1 MANEKKLFLLDA
13 YALIYRAYY
22 SFISNPRVSS
32 KGLNT
37 SAMFGFTNTLF
48 ELLNKENPTHIA
60 VVFDPPSGDQENFRV
75 EQFAAYKANREA
87 MPEDIAKSIPYIK
100 SIVKGFNIPVLEVE
114 GFEADDV
121 IGTLAKK
128 AARAGYT
135 VYMMTPDKDYGQLVE
150 ETIYMYKPSRQG
162 GGVEIMGV
170 QEICDKYGIER
181 PDQVIDILGM
191 MGDAV
196 DNIPGI
202 PGVGEKTAIKFVQQF
217 GGMDGLYENL
227 DQLKG
232 KMKEKVEANKELA
245 YMSRHLATI
254 VLDVPIELNEK
265 DLTRDEPD
273 AEKLTELFTELEFRN
288 MAQRILG
295 TDIQITQEPT
305 KKATSQL
312 GLFDVAAE
320 ESDNETASETAPE
333 TELKTIENTDHTYHL
348 VNDIE
353 SRKALINMLGAE
365 PSFCFDTETTGLDP
379 LQAELVG
386 ISFSVKTSEAYYVP
400 VAEDQA
406 EAKALVAEFKGIFE
420 DEKIEK
426 IGQNLKY
433 DIEVLRQYDVSVSG
447 PLYDTMIAHYLLHP
461 DMKHNMDEMAEFYL
475 NYKPV
480 SIESLIGKKG
490 KNQGTMR
497 DVSLDKITEYAAED
511 ADITLQLKE
520 KLEAEL
526 DKDHLVKLFREIEA
540 PLIPVLTDMEIEG
553 INLDVPALNAY
564 SKELEKES
572 VELQLKIRALAG
584 IDFNIDSP
592 KQLGEVLFDHLK
604 IDEKA
609 KKTKTGQYQ
618 TREDTLQKLA
628 SKHEIIPSILEYR
641 SVKKLKST
649 YVDSLP
655 ELVNP
660 KTGRIHTNYMQ
671 TVASTGRLS
680 SNNPNLQNIPIR
692 TERGRYVRKAFIPRN
707 EDYTLLA
714 ADYSQVE
721 LRIIAALSGDEGMK
735 EAFKNGYDIHT
746 ATASKVFDVKLE
758 DVDREQRSK
767 AKAVNFGIAYG
778 QGAFGLA
785 ENLNI
790 SRGEAKEIIDNY
802 FEQFPGIATYKEQS
816 IAMAK
821 EKGYAETL
829 LGRRRYLPDIN
840 SRNFTVR
847 GAAERNAINAPIQGS
862 AADIIKL
869 AMINLHR
876 IFQKENFQSKML
888 LQVHDELV
896 FDAHKSELETI
907 IPIIRK
913 EMETAH
919 EIAVPLVV
927 DINNGNN
934 WLEAH

>member
-1 MANEKKLFLLDA
+1 MADDKKLFLLDA

-128 AARAGYT
+128 AAKAGYT

-150 ETIYMYKPSRQG
+150 ENIYMYKPGRQG
-162 GGVEIMGV
+162 SGVEIMGV

-202 PGVGEKTAIKFVQQF
+202 PGVGEKTAIKFVKQF
-217 GGMDGLYENL
+217 GGMDGLYENI

-254 VLDVPIELNEK
+254 VLDVPIDLNEK

-273 AEKLTELFTELEFRN
+273 ADILTEIFTELEFRN

-295 TDIQITQEPT
+295 ADIQITQEPT
-305 KKATSQL
+305 KKSTSQL
-312 GLFDVAAE
+312 DLFGGDSD
-320 ESDNETASETAPE
+320 ESENESTSEIAPE

-348 VNDIE
+348 VDNAE
-353 SRKALINMLGAE
+353 ARTTLIQTLGATT
-365 PSFCFDTETTGLDP
+365 SFCFDTETTGIDP

-386 ISFSVKTSEAYYVP
+386 MSFCIKTGEAYYVP
-400 VAEDQA
+400 VGEDQT
-406 EAKALVAEFKGIFE
+406 EAKALVAEFKPLFE
-420 DEKIEK
+420 NTEIEK
-426 IGQNLKY
+426 VGQNLKY
-433 DIEVLRQYDVSVSG
+433 DLEVLRKYDVRVAGS
-447 PLYDTMIAHYLLHP
+447 LYDTMIAHYLLHP
-461 DMKHNMDEMAEFYL
+461 DMKHNMDEMSEFYL

-480 SIESLIGKKG
+480 SIETLIGKKG

-497 DVSLDKITEYAAED
+497 DVSVDKITEYAAED

-520 KLEAEL
+520 KLEEEL

-540 PLIPVLTDMEIEG
+540 PLIPVLTDMEVEG
-553 INLDVPALNAY
+553 INLDVPALKAY

-572 VELQLKIRALAG
+572 VDLQMKIRELAG

-628 SKHEIIPSILEYR
+628 SKHEIIPLILEYR

-660 KTGRIHTNYMQ
+660 NTGRIHTNYMQ
-671 TVASTGRLS
+671 TVAATGRLS

-692 TERGRYVRKAFIPRN
+692 TERGRYVRKAFIPKN

-735 EAFKNGYDIHT
+735 VAFKNGYDIHA
-746 ATASKVFDVKLE
+746 ATAAKVFGVKLE
-758 DVDREQRSK
+758 EVDREQRSK

-816 IAMAK
+816 IALAK

-869 AMINLHR
+869 AMINLHKV
-876 IFQKENFQSKML
+876 FQKENFQSKML

-907 IPIIRK
+907 VPIIRK
-913 EMETAH
+913 EMETAY

>member
-1 MANEKKLFLLDA
+1 MANDNKLFLLDA

-22 SFISNPRVSS
+22 SFISNPRISS
-32 KGLNT
+32 KGMNT
-37 SAMFGFTNTLF
+37 SAMFGFTNTLLD
-48 ELLNKENPTHIA
+48 LLNKENPTHIA

-75 EQFAAYKANREA
+75 EQYSAYKANREA
-87 MPEDIAKSIPYIK
+87 TPEDISKSIPYIK
-100 SIVKGFNIPVLEVE
+100 AIVKGFNIPVLEVE

-150 ETIYMYKPSRQG
+150 ENIFMYKPGRQG
-162 GGVEIMGV
+162 SGVEIMGV

-217 GGMDGLYENL
+217 GGMDGLYANL

-232 KMKEKVEANKELA
+232 KLKEKVEANKELA
-245 YMSRHLATI
+245 YLSRHLATI
-254 VLDVPIELNEK
+254 VLDVPIELNET
-265 DLTRDEPD
+265 DLTREEPD
-273 AEKLTELFTELEFRN
+273 AEVLTEIFTELEFRT
-288 MAQRILG
+288 MAQRVIG
-295 TDIQITQEPT
+295 TEIQITQEPT

-312 GLFDVAAE
+312 DLFGGDQEDAPPAEEVAAIPTTQ
-320 ESDNETASETAPE
+320 NTV
-333 TELKTIENTDHTYHL
+333 ENAEHDYQL
-348 VNDIE
+348 INDQD
-353 SRKALINMLGAE
+353 SRKALIEKLASTT
-365 PSFCFDTETTGLDP
+365 SFCFDTETTGIDP

-386 ISFSVKTSEAYYVP
+386 ISFCIEAGTAYYVP
-400 VAEDQA
+400 VSADQD
-406 EAKALVAEFKGIFE
+406 EAKKLVAEFKSLFE
-420 DEKIEK
+420 NEAIEK

-433 DIEVLRQYDVSVSG
+433 DIEVLRQYDVRVAG
-447 PLYDTMIAHYLLHP
+447 KLYDTMIAHYLLHP

-480 SIESLIGKKG
+480 SIETLIGKKG

-497 DVSLDKITEYAAED
+497 DVALDKITEYAAED
-511 ADITLQLKE
+511 ADITLQLKQ

-526 DKDHLVKLFREIEA
+526 DKDHLVKLFTEIEA

-564 SKELEKES
+564 SIELEKEAL
-572 VELQLKIRALAG
+572 ELHENIRELAG

-592 KQLGEVLFDHLK
+592 KQLGEMLFDHLK

-609 KKTKTGQYQ
+609 KKTKTGQYE

-628 SKHEIIPSILEYR
+628 NKHEIIPMILEYR

-655 ELVNP
+655 EMVNP

-671 TVASTGRLS
+671 TVAATGRLS

-692 TERGRYVRKAFIPRN
+692 TERGRFVRKAFIPRN
-707 EDYTLLA
+707 EDYTILA

-735 EAFKNGYDIHT
+735 EAFRNGYDIHT
-746 ATASKVFDVKLE
+746 ATAAKVFGVKLE
-758 DVDREQRSK
+758 EVDREQRSK

-816 IAMAK
+816 IALAK

-876 IFQKENFQSKML
+876 VFLTENFKSKML

-896 FDAHKSELETI
+896 FDAHKDELEII
-907 IPIIRK
+907 IPIIKK
-913 EMETAH
+913 EMETAY

>member
-1 MANEKKLFLLDA
+1 
-13 YALIYRAYY
+13 
-22 SFISNPRVSS
+22 
-32 KGLNT
+32 
-37 SAMFGFTNTLF
+37 
-48 ELLNKENPTHIA
+48 
-60 VVFDPPSGDQENFRV
+60 
-75 EQFAAYKANREA
+75 
-87 MPEDIAKSIPYIK
+87 
-100 SIVKGFNIPVLEVE
+100 
-114 GFEADDV
+114 
-121 IGTLAKK
+121 
-128 AARAGYT
+128 
-135 VYMMTPDKDYGQLVE
+135 
-150 ETIYMYKPSRQG
+150 
-162 GGVEIMGV
+162 
-170 QEICDKYGIER
+170 
-181 PDQVIDILGM
+181 
-191 MGDAV
+191 
-196 DNIPGI
+196 
-202 PGVGEKTAIKFVQQF
+202 
-217 GGMDGLYENL
+217 
-227 DQLKG
+227 
-232 KMKEKVEANKELA
+232 
-245 YMSRHLATI
+245 MS
-254 VLDVPIELNEK
+254 
-265 DLTRDEPD
+265 
-273 AEKLTELFTELEFRN
+273 
-288 MAQRILG
+288 
-295 TDIQITQEPT
+295 
-305 KKATSQL
+305 
-312 GLFDVAAE
+312 
-320 ESDNETASETAPE
+320 
-333 TELKTIENTDHTYHL
+333 
-348 VNDIE
+348 
-353 SRKALINMLGAE
+353 
-365 PSFCFDTETTGLDP
+365 
-379 LQAELVG
+379 
-386 ISFSVKTSEAYYVP
+386 
-400 VAEDQA
+400 
-406 EAKALVAEFKGIFE
+406 
-420 DEKIEK
+420 
-426 IGQNLKY
+426 
-433 DIEVLRQYDVSVSG
+433 
-447 PLYDTMIAHYLLHP
+447 
-461 DMKHNMDEMAEFYL
+461 
-475 NYKPV
+475 
-480 SIESLIGKKG
+480 
-490 KNQGTMR
+490 

-785 ENLNI
+785 ENLNM